1 MRTAHGILAKYQI
14 RDIIT
19 TLHQINIRI
28 LYVVYLK
35 KKKKKMVFKPVGNR
49 ASRAYLQN

>member
-19 TLHQINIRI
+19 TLYQIKISNIRI

-35 KKKKKMVFKPVGNR
+35 KNGILN
-49 ASRAYLQN
+49 L